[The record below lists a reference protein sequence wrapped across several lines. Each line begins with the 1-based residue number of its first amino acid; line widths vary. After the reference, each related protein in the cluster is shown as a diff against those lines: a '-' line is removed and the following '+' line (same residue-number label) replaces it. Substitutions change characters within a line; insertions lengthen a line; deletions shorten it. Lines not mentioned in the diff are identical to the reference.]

1 LNGHYKL
8 RYSKFAGFALALI
21 FIVGCAEVLPPPG
34 GPEDKQSPYLLGAT
48 PENGAVNV
56 DSGNSVTLFFSENVV
71 KPRLGKSFFISPRQ
85 LEEPQIRWKSDR
97 VIIELAED
105 FDPEVTYVISAA
117 SAIADLRGNRIDSGL
132 TVAFTRSA
140 KIDLGQLSGQVV
152 KPSGKPVSGL
162 TVALFDPNIVAQS
175 GYDSLYGDYVTETD
189 AEGLFFM
196 KYLAAGDYS
205 LIVFEDKDRD
215 GFFESTSESY
225 AVPDRPVMVS
235 DEARMETLRMTLVA
249 QDTSRAEILSVSSSP
264 DGLVRVRLS
273 RNISLERL
281 NANPGLAT
289 MINDANI
296 SLRYPAL
303 TFQEYENDSASNLNL
318 WFGPLPASTYEL
330 RIGGGL
336 GIDVIQFDDVAI
348 GETEDSRSP
357 EILRLEPESD
367 APAMQAE
374 LDLVLYF
381 SEPIDTTGMT
391 SQTFALVNS
400 ETSESLPVQYTWR
413 TPLVLS
419 LQPDGLEAGQGYRLD
434 ITEFELSDLAGNRL
448 GDSLRSHTF
457 GTVNEEDLG
466 SISGVVL
473 VVVAGREN
481 DPVEMN
487 IENVDNHAR
496 YELRVET
503 GEFVV
508 ALPAG
513 KYLLSGFVDSD
524 SNGSAGYGSLDPF
537 AYAETQAV
545 FADTIAVRA
554 RFETAG
560 IEFIIE

>member
-1 LNGHYKL
+1 
-8 RYSKFAGFALALI
+8 
-21 FIVGCAEVLPPPG
+21 
-34 GPEDKQSPYLLGAT
+34 
-48 PENGAVNV
+48 
-56 DSGNSVTLFFSENVV
+56 
-71 KPRLGKSFFISPRQ
+71 
-85 LEEPQIRWKSDR
+85 
-97 VIIELAED
+97 
-105 FDPEVTYVISAA
+105 
-117 SAIADLRGNRIDSGL
+117 
-132 TVAFTRSA
+132 
-140 KIDLGQLSGQVV
+140 
-152 KPSGKPVSGL
+152 
-162 TVALFDPNIVAQS
+162 
-175 GYDSLYGDYVTETD
+175 
-189 AEGLFFM
+189 
-196 KYLAAGDYS
+196 
-205 LIVFEDKDRD
+205 
-215 GFFESTSESY
+215 
-225 AVPDRPVMVS
+225 
-235 DEARMETLRMTLVA
+235 
-249 QDTSRAEILSVSSSP
+249 
-264 DGLVRVRLS
+264 
-273 RNISLERL
+273 
-281 NANPGLAT
+281 